1 MPYVLMP
8 NSPGQPIIAL
18 RTDEKHYDHVQQG
31 ERTSL
36 VIYPLVPRSKSPK
49 ELPLPKLNIT
59 AVLKS
64 IVEPELISD
73 ILGKYGTQ
81 PSIVFNDRVLLH
93 TGRSWKTHF
102 FGFLLLLILI
112 VKHISIQI

>member
-8 NSPGQPIIAL
+8 NLPGQPIIAL
-18 RTDEKHYDHVQQG
+18 RTDEKHYEHVQQG

-64 IVEPELISD
+64 IVDPELISD
-73 ILGKYGTQ
+73 ILRKYGTRLT
-81 PSIVFNDRVLLH
+81 IVLSMFMLLH
-93 TGRSWKTHF
+93 IRGSLKSAYF
-102 FGFLLLLILI
+102 PVKIYSFLL
-112 VKHISIQI
+112 